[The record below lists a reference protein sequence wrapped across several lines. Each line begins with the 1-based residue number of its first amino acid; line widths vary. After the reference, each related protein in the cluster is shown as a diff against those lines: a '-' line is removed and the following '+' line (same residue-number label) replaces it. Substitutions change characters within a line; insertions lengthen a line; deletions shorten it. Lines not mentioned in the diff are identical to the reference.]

1 MARSYIRSEVLIAV
15 IMIMMMIEVFY
26 NAPSC
31 LLVSIVTEDED
42 TTLLQYVD
50 EYLAVGM
57 AQHRRR
63 IESPIRVRII
73 KFNHS
78 L

>member
-1 MARSYIRSEVLIAV
+1 MERSYIRSEVLIAV
-15 IMIMMMIEVFY
+15 MMIMMMTEVFY

-31 LLVSIVTEDED
+31 ILVSIVTEDED

-57 AQHRRR
+57 ATSQ
-63 IESPIRVRII
+63 
-73 KFNHS
+73 KT
-78 L
+78 